1 MDWVAFGT
9 IKYIIYGYGTI
20 KLVLAVAENV
30 HVRLLDDL
38 RSSDNI
44 IELRVLP
51 EYRPEYRRGGRRG
64 PAGDGGTGSRGG
76 FTASYPTQKITFQ
89 VLVWILGWSYFST
102 CRYSIY
108 SIGLSKYTVPGYIL
122 EYGESYFSWQ
132 IGTFRMQRSNDRPI
146 TIIKI
151 ITFRE

>member
-20 KLVLAVAENV
+20 KLVLAVAENG

-51 EYRPEYRRGGRRG
+51 E
-64 PAGDGGTGSRGG
+64 
-76 FTASYPTQKITFQ
+76 
-89 VLVWILGWSYFST
+89 
-102 CRYSIY
+102 
-108 SIGLSKYTVPGYIL
+108 
-122 EYGESYFSWQ
+122 
-132 IGTFRMQRSNDRPI
+132 
-146 TIIKI
+146 
-151 ITFRE
+151 